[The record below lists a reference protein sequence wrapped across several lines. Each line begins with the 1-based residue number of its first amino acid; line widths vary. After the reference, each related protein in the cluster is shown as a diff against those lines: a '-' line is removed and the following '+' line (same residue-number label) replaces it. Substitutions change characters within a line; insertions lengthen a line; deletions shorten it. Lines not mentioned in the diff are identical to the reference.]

1 MARVVGTDAPGKK
14 VAGMAS
20 TAGAR
25 QSRRALLTG
34 VVALTGG
41 ALAAACGASGTGTTG
56 GTGTQAQ
63 SSGPVTLAW
72 SAWGTGERV
81 DQYKS
86 QAERFTK
93 ANPTIKV
100 DFIPQSGSD
109 YNAQV
114 TALLASNTQLDVA
127 RLDGFFIA
135 SYVANK
141 SILQLDPL
149 MSADKSFKRSDYL
162 DGVFLDHHQ
171 VFDGK
176 VFAMPSGDS
185 PRVLFY
191 NTALW
196 KSAGAQDP
204 NELEAKGQ
212 WTWETFLTALK
223 QISRGAG
230 SDKVWGTRA
239 YVTGTEMFP
248 WVRMNGGRVLSQDL
262 KSVQLDQQAA
272 LEALQWQID
281 LVQKHQVAPGAGQE
295 PANAFTSGKLASFV
309 SGNWEAQSWKNSG
322 FKDFSVAPLP
332 KGPKGRFTVFKP
344 NGLTMPATVKHKD
357 QAWKLMRYLVDDL
370 EKEYI
375 DSGTFMNFR
384 KENSEYF
391 IKNYPGPNAKWFVE
405 PFARKEVIPAD
416 VTRYWGDMR
425 KILDPE
431 MTAARDGNKS
441 LRDAAG
447 EFKRQFDVMLKQA

>member
-1 MARVVGTDAPGKK
+1 M
-14 VAGMAS
+14 S
-20 TAGAR
+20 TGGLN
-25 QSRRALLTG
+25 QGLSRRGLLRSGAATAAIGSG
-34 VVALTGG
+34 V
-41 ALAAACGASGTGTTG
+41 LAAACGAAGGTESGTGSTA
-56 GTGTQAQ
+56 AQ
-63 SSGPVTLAW
+63 SAGPVTIFW
-72 SAWGTGERV
+72 SAWGAGERV

-93 ANPTIKV
+93 ANPNIKV
-100 DFIPQSGSD
+100 EFIAQSGTD
-109 YNAQV
+109 YNAQI
-114 TALLASNTQLDVA
+114 TSLLTSNTQLDVS
-127 RLDGFFIA
+127 RLDGYFIS

-149 MSADKSFKRSDYL
+149 MSADKSFKKQDYL

-176 VFAMPSGDS
+176 TYAMPNGDS

-196 KSAGAQDP
+196 QSAGAQDP
-204 NELEAKGQ
+204 NELESKGQ
-212 WTWETFLTALK
+212 WTWDTFLTALR

-230 SDKVWGTRA
+230 TDKVWGTRA
-239 YVTGTEMFP
+239 YLTGPEMWP

-262 KSVQLDQQAA
+262 KTVQVDQAPA
-272 LEALQWQID
+272 LEALQWQLD
-281 LVQKHQVAPGAGQE
+281 LITKHQVAPAAGQE

-309 SGNWEAQSWKNSG
+309 SGNWEAQSWKLAG

-332 KGPKGRFTVFKP
+332 KGPRGRFTVFKP
-344 NGLTMPATVKHKD
+344 NGLAMPNTVKHKD

-391 IKNYPGPNAKWFVE
+391 TKNYPGPNAKWFVE
-405 PFARKEVIPAD
+405 PFSKKEVIPVD
-416 VTRYWGDMR
+416 ITKHWGDMN
-425 KILDPE
+425 KILNEE
-431 MTAARDGNKS
+431 MNAARDGKKS
-441 LRDAAG
+441 LRDATG
-447 EFKRQFDVMLKQA
+447 EVKRQVDLLLKQA